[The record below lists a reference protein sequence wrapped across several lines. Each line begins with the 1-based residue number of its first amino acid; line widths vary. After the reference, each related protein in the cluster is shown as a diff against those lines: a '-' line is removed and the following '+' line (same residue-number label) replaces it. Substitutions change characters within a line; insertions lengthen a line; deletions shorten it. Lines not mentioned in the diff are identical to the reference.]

1 MKKIGFKTIFIFLLT
16 MFLFYYLLKD
26 NFIESMKLLKNANY
40 LYIILA
46 FIIFGLYIIVEAYL
60 LYTLIKKQKKNY
72 KFKDAINL
80 NIMTKFF
87 NGITPFSLG
96 GQPLQIYRLNREGVS
111 VTKGILILVEN
122 FIILQITMTLMSI
135 LYLIIGYIFNIM
147 PSGFILYI
155 TILGI
160 IITIVSLFIA
170 MFLCLKTSVAKKVGY
185 FFIDKFKFF
194 KDKEDEK
201 KKWSTK
207 CTEYSLGYKELA
219 KDKKFIIKCVIINFI
234 YMTIYFMVPFFV
246 FKALHSDMNINFIY
260 SIIFSCFIYTSS
272 CFVPIPG
279 ASVGAE
285 YSFIH
290 YFEVIVKEAFIIPGL
305 LVWRF
310 ITYYMPMIIG
320 GIMFNIIDSKNVK
333 NK

>member
-60 LYTLIKKQKKNY
+60 LYILIKKQKKNY
-72 KFKDAINL
+72 KFKDAVNL

-87 NGITPFSLG
+87 NGVTPFSLG
-96 GQPLQIYRLNREGVS
+96 GQPLQIYRLNKEGIA

-122 FIILQITMTLMSI
+122 FIILQITMTFMCI

-160 IITIVSLFIA
+160 IITIISLFIA
-170 MFLCLKTSVAKKVGY
+170 IFSCVKTNVAKKVGY
-185 FFIDKFKFF
+185 FFIDKLKFI
-194 KDKEDEK
+194 KDKEDKK
-201 KKWSTK
+201 KKWNTK
-207 CTEYSLGYKELA
+207 CTEYSLGYKELV
-219 KDKKFIIKCVIINFI
+219 KDKKFIVKCVIINFI
-234 YMTIYFMVPFFV
+234 YMTIYFMVPFFA
-246 FKALHSDMNINFIY
+246 FKALHSDMSINFVY
-260 SIIFSCFIYTSS
+260 SIIFGCFIYTSS

-290 YFEVIVKEAFIIPGL
+290 YFEVIVKEIFIVPAL
-305 LVWRF
+305 LLWRF
-310 ITYYMPMIIG
+310 ITYYIPMIIG
-320 GIMFNIIDSKNVK
+320 GIMFNIIDSKSVK